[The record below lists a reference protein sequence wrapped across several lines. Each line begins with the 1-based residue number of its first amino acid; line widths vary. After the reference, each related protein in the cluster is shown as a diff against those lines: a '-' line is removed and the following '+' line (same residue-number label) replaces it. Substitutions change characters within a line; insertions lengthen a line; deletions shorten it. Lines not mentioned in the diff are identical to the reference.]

1 MTPREIRFG
10 LDGFTAI
17 VIASVAAA
25 LASFTWTLAGYASGT
40 SPLGAAVGSYVPPA
54 PAPDVSALI
63 NLPPFGKAM
72 LAPATVAA
80 DANLVL
86 NGILLANPA
95 TASTV
100 LIAVGGKPPI
110 AYRIGEALPDGA
122 VVDMVAVDYVIL
134 RRGDQY
140 ATLYFPGDQRAQKP
154 GAPAQASP
162 TSPRP
167 VQAAPPSTPGG
178 NGVEAIRSLLP
189 PSVLGRP
196 VAPPQAARP
205 ASPPPPPPPPNAA
218 SGNGL
223 IDTPGPTVTPRQ

>member
-10 LDGFTAI
+10 IDGFTAI
-17 VIASVAAA
+17 VVASAAAA
-25 LASFTWTLAGYASGT
+25 LASLTWTLAGYASGT
-40 SPLGAAVGSYVPPA
+40 SPIGAAVGTYVPPA

-63 NLPPFGKAM
+63 NLPPFGKAV
-72 LAPATVAA
+72 LAPAPVAA

-100 LIAVGGKPPI
+100 LIAFSGKPPI
-110 AYRIGEALPDGA
+110 AYRIGEALPDGG
-122 VVDMVAVDYVIL
+122 VVDMIAVDYVTV

-140 ATLYFPGDQRAQKP
+140 ATVYFPGDQRAQAP
-154 GAPAQASP
+154 GAPAPASP
-162 TSPRP
+162 ASSGP
-167 VQAAPPSTPGG
+167 VQGSPPAAPAAS
-178 NGVEAIRSLLP
+178 GVEAIRSLLP

-196 VAPPQAARP
+196 TAPGQGTPPAPLPPPQ
-205 ASPPPPPPPPNAA
+205 NAP

-223 IDTPGPTVTPRQ
+223 IDRPGSTVTPRQ